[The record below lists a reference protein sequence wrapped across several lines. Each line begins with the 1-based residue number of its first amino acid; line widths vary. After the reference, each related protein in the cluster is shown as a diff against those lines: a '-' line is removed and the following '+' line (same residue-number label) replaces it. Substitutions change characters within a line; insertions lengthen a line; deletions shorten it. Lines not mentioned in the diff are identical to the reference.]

1 MDYLYEQILPRRKSF
16 LASRIIFGGSIWKGI
31 KKEMRHV
38 FLHILKIQIR
48 SSNKTENEIL
58 HMLAQFFKNEHKK
71 IEASHLWVRLDW
83 LLLKHVD

>member
-1 MDYLYEQILPRRKSF
+1 
-16 LASRIIFGGSIWKGI
+16 
-31 KKEMRHV
+31 MRHV
-38 FLHILKIQIR
+38 FLHILEIQIR